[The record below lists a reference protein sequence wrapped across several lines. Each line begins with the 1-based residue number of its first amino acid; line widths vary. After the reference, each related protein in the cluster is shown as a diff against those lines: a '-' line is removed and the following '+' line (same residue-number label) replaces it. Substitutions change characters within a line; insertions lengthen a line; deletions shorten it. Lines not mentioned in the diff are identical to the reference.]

1 MLSEYIA
8 TLLEPRASYNNWDN
22 FWYEPPTGGATLAG
36 PTAGADSAMH
46 VAAFFNGV
54 RIIAE
59 TLAQVPLILYE
70 GTGPETKERARE
82 NPLYNVLHK
91 QPNAFQSSYEFRLLQ
106 TTNVLLGGNAY
117 AKISGG
123 NRGAVEQLD
132 ILSPSGM
139 RPKKLQSGRIGYMHR
154 DERGTET
161 PYTQDEIFHVRAFP
175 LSPDGVT
182 GQGLLTYARQTVG
195 LAHATETFGARLF
208 NTDAKMRGNYSVPG
222 TLTKEQ
228 VESAKQQIQSSNG
241 LMILQGGATWMHTG
255 MTAADAEF
263 LLTRK
268 FEITEIARW
277 LNMQPHLLKDLE
289 RATFS
294 NIEHQSLEFLQITM
308 LPYFVNWE
316 QAILRDLI
324 VQKHRFFAEFLVDG
338 LVRADIVNRYNAYA
352 TGINTGFMTRNE
364 ARGKENWNKAPG
376 LDTYLVDQNKAIVD
390 KTGKITPVNKPEG
403 SAPAPAQPDV
413 RREAAHYKQLLLCSS
428 RRVMHAEAREIER
441 AWKKDQTLGK
451 LSEWADK
458 FYTKHA
464 EFAAEVLQIHEITAR
479 KFAEDRKD
487 RFILSVKDN
496 SLHDHVHETEKYGPG
511 QLIAFLENGD
521 REMPEAA

>member
-1 MLSEYIA
+1 MLTEFFA
-8 TLLEPRASYNNWDN
+8 TLLEPRASYNSWDD
-22 FWYEPPTGGATLAG
+22 FWFNPPAGGATVAG
-36 PTAGADSAMH
+36 PSGGADAAMH

-70 GTGPETKERARE
+70 GTGPDTKERARD

-139 RPKKLQSGRIGYMHR
+139 RPKKLTSGRIGYMHR
-154 DERGTET
+154 DDRGTET

-175 LSPDGVT
+175 LSADGVS
-182 GQGLLTYARQTVG
+182 GQGLLSYARQTVG
-195 LAHATETFGARLF
+195 LAHATNTFGARLF
-208 NTDAKMRGNYSVPG
+208 NTDAKIRGNYAVPG
-222 TLTKEQ
+222 VLTKEQ
-228 VESAKQQIQSSNG
+228 IESARQQIQSSNG
-241 LMILQGGATWMHTG
+241 LIILQGGATWMHTG

-308 LPYFVNWE
+308 LPYFINWE

-324 VQKHRFFAEFLVDG
+324 VQKNRFFAEFLVDG
-338 LVRADIVNRYNAYA
+338 LVRADIVNRYSAYA

-364 ARGKENWNKAPG
+364 ARSKENWNKANG
-376 LDTYLVDQNKAIVD
+376 LDTFLVDQNKATVD
-390 KTGKITPVNKPEG
+390 KSGKITPVNKPEG
-403 SAPAPAQPDV
+403 SAPPSKPDV
-413 RREAAHYKQLLLCSS
+413 RREAAHYRQLLLCSS
-428 RRVMHAEAREIER
+428 RRVMHAEARELER
-441 AWKKDQTLGK
+441 AWKKDHALGK

-458 FYTKHA
+458 FYAKHA
-464 EFAAEVLQIHEITAR
+464 EFAAEVMQIDEITAR

-487 RFILSVKDN
+487 RFLLSVKDN
-496 SLHDHVHETEKYGPG
+496 SFHDHVHECEKYGPD
-511 QLIAFLENGD
+511 QLITFLDGGADELA
-521 REMPEAA
+521 EAA